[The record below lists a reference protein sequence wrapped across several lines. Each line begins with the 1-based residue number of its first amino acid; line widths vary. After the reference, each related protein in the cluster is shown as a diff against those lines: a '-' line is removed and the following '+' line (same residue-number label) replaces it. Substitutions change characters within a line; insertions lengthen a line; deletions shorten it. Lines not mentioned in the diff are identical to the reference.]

1 MTWCFTF
8 YKSYSD
14 VQLMTLR
21 GGQIY
26 EQKQMA
32 FQESYDSGL
41 SCWTAAIDKMENLA
55 KRTLN
60 LPCISGTTHLW
71 ARSIWIEFW
80 APNDRKRICGPWLV
94 LLVVLLVVCSHAEV
108 SPAERPQA

>member
-1 MTWCFTF
+1 MRSIILMTWCFTF

-41 SCWTAAIDKMENLA
+41 SCWTAAIDFYARKTLLKDPSLA
-55 KRTLN
+55 L
-60 LPCISGTTHLW
+60 HL
-71 ARSIWIEFW
+71 RYNPSLGQKYL
-80 APNDRKRICGPWLV
+80 DRV
-94 LLVVLLVVCSHAEV
+94 LGAK
-108 SPAERPQA
+108 

>member
-1 MTWCFTF
+1 MRSIILMTWCFTF

-41 SCWTAAIDKMENLA
+41 SCWTAAIYFYARNRILTQFGLTKWKTLLKDPSLA
-55 KRTLN
+55 L
-60 LPCISGTTHLW
+60 HL
-71 ARSIWIEFW
+71 RYNPSLGQKYL
-80 APNDRKRICGPWLV
+80 DRV
-94 LLVVLLVVCSHAEV
+94 LGAK
-108 SPAERPQA
+108 